1 MKTLSEAKKH
11 AVDLTKNTSERLSL
25 WDAMDQMINMDW
37 RDKPTLENDPNLKWT
52 TSPQARNTFLGA
64 KRLLTATSPIIKIP
78 RSRNAEAMKDYLD
91 SIENMLKAI
100 WELSGKFAGRPVH
113 YDLVDQ
119 LLRYDECQLMIT
131 DTMDLVELHKN
142 GGKAER
148 LRFERLAEQTPF
160 VFQAVN
166 VRSGWWESD
175 GLGLTSYFRRSKFT
189 YQQGVAR
196 FGMKAIEEAGLVQN
210 NNNGSI
216 YYCDYWDLD
225 VHFAWLS
232 NHDSKFPTNDTLMIG
247 KENNGKHDLPVI
259 PIVCQVAEASTL
271 ELDNKYGRQP
281 LLYGVHKANLWQRLN
296 MLETHMFTNIHNVAL
311 SPMYIH
317 KRAPGNMD
325 TEVDIDHSGPVSVV
339 SLAPGDDL
347 GPFMREAVTMDMS
360 KGLMEAKQIW
370 DESSVYPQTF
380 GQPLGG
386 QQAFSTVALLSQSG
400 RLPLVSVQ
408 QCGGFAIAK
417 AFENVLALMKDK
429 GGTRKAVWLND
440 IIEIDPKEIE
450 SAVTIDVVLDAELP
464 TDQMKQA
471 SIAAQLREIVSQRY
485 IRENVLRINDP
496 VSMSEEI
503 YEEEFDRTMMQEL
516 LRGDMRE
523 QITQE
528 VQQQMQQQMIQQQQR
543 QQQMQQMQ
551 EAQGPPP
558 MAPQQER
565 PQQGPPTAGI
575 DSYGG
580 LPPSEA
586 GMIPATRPG
595 EKPVPYGTTPPGQ
608 IQEGEM

>member
-1 MKTLSEAKKH
+1 MKTLKEAKQH
-11 AVDLTKNTSERLSL
+11 SVDLTSNTSERLVL

-37 RDKPTLENDPNLKWT
+37 HDKPSMDADANIKFT

-78 RSRNAEAMKDYLD
+78 RSRNAESMKDYLD

-131 DTMDLVELHKN
+131 DTKDLVELHSK

-148 LRFERLAEQTPF
+148 LRYERLAEQTPY

-166 VRSGWWESD
+166 VRNGWWEAD
-175 GLGLTSYFRRSKFT
+175 GLGLTAYFRRSKFT
-189 YQQGVAR
+189 YQQAVAR
-196 FGMKAIEEAGLVQN
+196 FGMKAIEDANLVQN
-210 NNNGSI
+210 NNQGAI

-232 NHDSKFPTNDTLMIG
+232 NHDTKYPDNDQLMIG
-247 KENNGKHDLPVI
+247 KENNGRHDLPVI
-259 PIVCQVAEASTL
+259 PIVCQVGEASTL
-271 ELDNKYGRQP
+271 EIDNKYARQP

-296 MLETHMFTNIHNVAL
+296 MLETHMFTNIHNIAL
-311 SPMYIH
+311 SPIYVH
-317 KRAPGNMD
+317 KRGPGNMD
-325 TEVDIDHSGPVSVV
+325 TEVEIDHKSPLSIV

-347 GPFMREAVTMDMS
+347 GPFQREAVSMDMS

-370 DESSVYPQTF
+370 DESSIYPQTF

-417 AFENVLALMKDK
+417 AFENVLALMKD
-429 GGTRKAVWLND
+429 GGGMRSAVWLND
-440 IIEIDPKEIE
+440 IIEIDPKDIDT
-450 SAVTIDVVLDAELP
+450 AVTIDVVLDAELP

-503 YEEEFDRTMMQEL
+503 FEEEFDRTMMQEL
-516 LRGDMRE
+516 LRGDMRQ

-528 VQQQMQQQMIQQQQR
+528 VQQQLMQEMQNQQR
-543 QQQMQQMQ
+543 IAQM
-551 EAQGPPP
+551 QGPPP
-558 MAPQQER
+558 MAPEQGR
-565 PQQGPPTAGI
+565 PEQGPPTRGI

-580 LPPSEA
+580 IPPSAA

-595 EKPVPYGTTPPGQ
+595 EKPVPYGTTPPGE